1 MKTNGTAEFASTIT
15 GYDTDVVDLA
25 SRRRRTVRVAPNSWP
40 TDQPVSG
47 LTQLP
52 QSVDFV
58 EKLGIRQKRC
68 R

>member
-1 MKTNGTAEFASTIT
+1 MRNNGTVEFASTIT

-52 QSVDFV
+52 QWVQAV
-58 EKLGIRQKRC
+58 
-68 R
+68 